1 MCKNSTRAMRRHH
14 YARLKNNRKQHWGY
28 GNQNWRGTCQA
39 EVVNMSPKTAGFVT
53 RTPTPCSC
61 YMCGNPRRAAWENPL
76 TIQERKAEEAYEYQ
90 IEELFFYKYK

>member
-1 MCKNSTRAMRRHH
+1 MCKNTTRAVRRHH

-28 GNQNWRGTCQA
+28 GNQNWRDG
-39 EVVNMSPKTAGFVT
+39 EVMSACTAGMVT

-61 YMCGNPRRAAWENPL
+61 YMCGNPRHKGFEHPL

-90 IEELFFYKYK
+90 LEELDF